1 VSQQEVFAGPEF
13 AQTQWRAQSM
23 QLVNWGGLGGPN
35 TIEFSAGTT
44 LISGAS
50 GTGKS
55 TILDA
60 YLALMMDSNTP
71 FNGASNDAARGRARG
86 ATQRSLLTY
95 LRGKLDDV
103 RDDGE
108 ATERT
113 LRGANTSTWG
123 AIAVT
128 FVDDVGE
135 RLTVG
140 RLYYVP
146 RSAARDTDIAKR
158 MWSIP
163 GTVAL
168 KEFEPLAADKF
179 EKKALRSR
187 WPRIQVHDTYD
198 AFAATLQTR
207 LGIGSHGDPSS
218 ALRLLTRVQAGKPVA
233 AVDDLYKQMV
243 LETPSTF
250 TAADAAIEHFAD
262 LETAYQEMVDAS
274 DQEAILAPIAD
285 LVDAYTTALGEVA
298 RIDGYGLNRAES
310 PGKYWTV
317 AHEQALVSDAVHQ
330 NELDRGVASVA
341 ELTAKDDEGD
351 YKEIVSLC
359 EEAIAAAGGA
369 ELTKLDETINE
380 LGVAYDAAVSARDAF
395 DVRTAELGTTI
406 ATEADYF
413 AAKTAAAAFIPAGYD
428 EALRHL
434 DTERLGIQRQ
444 IWELEGQI
452 TALVEERE
460 SLEGRAGRVP
470 HLWHQQR
477 LEAAAAAGLD
487 PDQLPFV
494 AELIDVPVEHAG
506 WRTAVEVVF
515 NPVARVMLV
524 EDTHRNGLSR
534 AINDLRWK
542 TRIPFEGVD
551 LEPFVPAE
559 MSPAM
564 LSGKLDFK
572 DTQFTGWI
580 QRRLTERGLDALCVD
595 QVDELDGGGRRV
607 TRTGQ
612 IRQGRSGAH
621 GGSRQPIIG
630 FDNKDRL
637 EEIDSALGTLGE
649 ERSRLDPKLA
659 EINEQARQLLATRD
673 AHQYVTD
680 TDWASIDH
688 ATIDARIAKLVERKT
703 EILDSNTDLERLEQE
718 RTDAIKELEDA
729 TERRYEAR
737 AAIKQLE
744 DGHRL
749 LTEHRTE
756 LDTQLSTLATG
767 GHGCSEEQAATLAK
781 RFETVGGVGAAYSQD
796 AFEQAVIR
804 LVGALSSDRQQGERD
819 ANNARAR
826 LEDIFVR
833 FDEKWPNPNRG
844 TSIESYPD
852 YLRIRDEIT
861 ASGLHERREIWIRK
875 LTDWTGEDLVPLNGE
890 FDNAIEDIQDRLA
903 PVNQI
908 LRTLP
913 FGAHHD
919 RLRIDLRKLTRDDQ
933 SQFRRELRDLSSG
946 ATGDLT
952 IDQAEAKF
960 ARLKTFMG
968 RIRNTDEKSRAYH
981 LDVRKHIELS
991 ASVIT
996 DDGSVRAEY
1005 TSLGEKSGGETQEL
1019 VAFIVGSALRFQLGD
1034 ETKTRPR
1041 FAPVFL
1047 DEGFV
1052 KADSEFAGRGV
1063 RAWKGLG
1070 FQLIVAAPFDKVT
1083 ALEPHVE
1090 QVLLVTKNPTTG
1102 HARIDDITHSASADA
1117 ETRTT

>member
-1 VSQQEVFAGPEF
+1 MSQQEAFAGTKF

-23 QLVNWGGLGGPN
+23 QLVNWGGFSGPN
-35 TIEFSAGTT
+35 AIEFSTGTT
-44 LISGAS
+44 LLSGAS

-113 LRGANTSTWG
+113 LRGVKIATWG
-123 AIAVT
+123 AVAVT
-128 FVDDVGE
+128 FADGVGE
-135 RLTVG
+135 QFTVG

-146 RSAARDTDIAKR
+146 RSADCDTDIAKR
-158 MWSIP
+158 MWSIS
-163 GTVAL
+163 GTVNL
-168 KEFEPLAADKF
+168 KEFEPLAAEKF
-179 EKKALRSR
+179 EKKGLRSR
-187 WPRIQVHDTYD
+187 YSQIQVHDTYD

-218 ALRLLTRVQAGKPVA
+218 ALRLLARIQAGKPVA

-243 LETPSTF
+243 LEIPSTF
-250 TAADAAIEHFAD
+250 AAADTAIEHFAD

-274 DQEAILAPIAD
+274 DQEAILAPIVSLGD
-285 LVDAYTTALGEVA
+285 DYQSALAEIVL
-298 RIDGYGLNRAES
+298 IDGYGLNRAES
-310 PGKYWTV
+310 PGKHWSVT
-317 AHEQALVSDAVHQ
+317 HEQSLVSGAVRQ
-330 NELDRGVASVA
+330 NDLDRDAAAVA
-341 ELTAKDDEGD
+341 EQTAKDDEGE
-351 YKEIVSLC
+351 YKELVGLY
-359 EEAIAAAGGA
+359 EEAIAEAGGA
-369 ELTKLDETINE
+369 ELTKLDETIAE
-380 LGVAYDAAVSARDAF
+380 LSVACDAAVSARDTF
-395 DVRTAELGTTI
+395 ETRTGSLDTTI
-406 ATEADYF
+406 ETEVDF
-413 AAKTAAAAFIPAGYD
+413 VSAKTAAVAFISNGYGA
-428 EALRHL
+428 ALMDL
-434 DTERLGIQRQ
+434 DTKRSRIQRE
-444 IWELEGQI
+444 IWELEGRI
-452 TALVEERE
+452 AALVEERE
-460 SLEGRAGRVP
+460 SLDGRAGRVP

-487 PDQLPFV
+487 PDELPFV

-524 EDTHRNGLSR
+524 EDRYRNRLSR

-551 LEPFVPAE
+551 LEPFVRAE
-559 MSPAM
+559 MSAAM
-564 LSGKLDFK
+564 LSGKLVYK
-572 DTQFTGWI
+572 DNPFTGWI
-580 QRRLTERGLDALCVD
+580 QRRLTEPGRDALCVD
-595 QVDELDGGGRRV
+595 NVDELDGSGRRV
-607 TRTGQ
+607 TRAGQ
-612 IRQGRSGAH
+612 IRHGRSGAH
-621 GGSRQPIIG
+621 GGSQQPIIG
-630 FDNKDRL
+630 FDNKDRV
-637 EEIDSALGTLGE
+637 EEIESALAELGE
-649 ERSRLDPKLA
+649 QRSGLEPRLS
-659 EINEQARQLLATRD
+659 EINGQAQWLLSTRD
-673 AHQYVTD
+673 AYQYVTD
-680 TDWASIDH
+680 TNWASIDH
-688 ATIDARIAKLVERKT
+688 ETIRTRIAELVERKT
-703 EILDSNTDLERLEQE
+703 EILDSNIDLERLEQE
-718 RTDAIKELEDA
+718 RTDASEALEGA

-737 AAIKQLE
+737 AAIKQLK
-744 DGHRL
+744 DAHRL
-749 LTEHRTE
+749 LIERQTE

-767 GHGCSEEQAATLAK
+767 GHSCSEEQAAKLAE
-781 RFETVGGVGAAYSQD
+781 RFESVGGIGTAYSPDTFED
-796 AFEQAVIR
+796 AIIR
-804 LVGALSSDRQQGERD
+804 LVGALSSDRRQGERD
-819 ANNARAR
+819 GNNARAR
-826 LEDIFVR
+826 LEEIFVR

-844 TSIESYPD
+844 ISIESHPD

-861 ASGLHERREIWIRK
+861 ASGLHERREAWIRK

-890 FDNAIEDIQDRLA
+890 FDNAIEDIEDRLA

-908 LRTLP
+908 LKRLP

-933 SQFRRELRDLSSG
+933 SQFRKELRELSSG
-946 ATGDLT
+946 ATGELSL
-952 IDQAEAKF
+952 DQAEEKF
-960 ARLKTFMG
+960 TRLKAFMG
-968 RIRNTDEKSRAYH
+968 RICKTDEKSRAYH

-996 DDGSVRAEY
+996 EEGSVRAEY

-1034 ETKTRPR
+1034 ETKTHPR

-1047 DEGFV
+1047 DEAFV

-1063 RAWKGLG
+1063 CAWKGLG
-1070 FQLIVAAPFDKVT
+1070 FQLVVAAPFDKVT

-1090 QVLLVTKNPTTG
+1090 QVLVVTKSPTTG
-1102 HARIDDITHSASADA
+1102 HARVDDITDQTAAGVNA
-1117 ETRTT
+1117 P